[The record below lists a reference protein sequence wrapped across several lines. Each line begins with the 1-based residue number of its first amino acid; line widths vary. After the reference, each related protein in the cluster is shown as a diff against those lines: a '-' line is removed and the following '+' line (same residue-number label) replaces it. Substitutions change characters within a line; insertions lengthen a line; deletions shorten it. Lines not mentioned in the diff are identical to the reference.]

1 LGKYKGVT
9 SPAPKS
15 VLTINS
21 ATDRKM
27 LIVPVHFI
35 FPGVGMMTELMK
47 NQLRTLP

>member
-1 LGKYKGVT
+1 
-9 SPAPKS
+9 

-27 LIVPVHFI
+27 LIVSVHFI
-35 FPGVGMMTELMK
+35 FPGVGMMAELMK